1 MWGVYRT
8 VSEFTQMKQYF
19 SRIEYSENTMTD
31 NTYYVNLDA
40 KTGVYL
46 GKREF

>member
-1 MWGVYRT
+1 MWGDYRAIL
-8 VSEFTQMKQYF
+8 EFTQVKQYF
-19 SRIEYSENTMTD
+19 SRNEHGENTMTD